1 MRKLQFISIA
11 AIAAATGFVCA
22 DARATLTAFT
32 NRAAFEA
39 AAGGVGI
46 TETFSVPQSFVVG
59 NNFYNGV
66 NYRVTGTSAGGNNVG
81 GGVLNGD
88 EFTNTSIDYI
98 FPSSV
103 KGFGADYNGA
113 NTSSGLF
120 FTINGETIALGA
132 SLPNPGTGFFGVVS
146 SSPFTTVDV
155 NGGASPNEI
164 YSLDNLEYV
173 AVPEPLSGAMMLAG
187 GLLLHARGRR

>member
-1 MRKLQFISIA
+1 MRKLQLVSITA
-11 AIAAATGFVCA
+11 LAAAGFVAA

-46 TETFSVPQSFVVG
+46 TETFSVNRTFVVG
-59 NNFYNGV
+59 DNLYNGV
-66 NYRVTGTSAGGNNVG
+66 NYRITGTSVGGNSISG
-81 GGVLNGD
+81 GILNGD
-88 EFTNTSIDYI
+88 EFTNTSIDYV
-98 FPSSV
+98 FPTSV
-103 KGFGADYNGA
+103 KGFGADYSGA

-120 FTINGETIALGA
+120 FTINGETISLA
-132 SLPNPGTGFFGVVS
+132 SALPNPGTGFFGVVS

-164 YSLDNLEYV
+164 YSLDNLEFV

-187 GLLLHARGRR
+187 GMLLQARRRH